1 MASTA
6 DRVTRVAAD
15 LLDSAAVEGGA
26 EIVPL
31 CERADQSLHPT
42 KEPVAVLRKIG
53 KQRRVRR
60 GDFGR

>member
-1 MASTA
+1 MA
-6 DRVTRVAAD
+6 
-15 LLDSAAVEGGA
+15 DSGA

-42 KEPVAVLRKIG
+42 QEPVAVLRKIG
-53 KQRRVRR
+53 KRRRVRC